1 MRRIKIIGKQKSRLV
16 INLNMWEKIE
26 ILNKMLWFIY

>member
-1 MRRIKIIGKQKSRLV
+1 MIGKQKSRLV

-26 ILNKMLWFIY
+26 ILNKTPWFIY